1 MVSKLYKYI
10 NNKFGKLD
18 NPFWDLLRY
27 IVLGLASVLSTGLVL
42 LMLILFCAF
51 TIMLSKWLLVA
62 VVVLVL
68 IVLIGRITFI
78 LYCND
83 PK

>member
-10 NNKFGKLD
+10 NNKFGQLD
-18 NPFWDLLRY
+18 NPFWVLLRY
-27 IVLGLASVLSTGLVL
+27 IVLGLASVLLTGLVM

-51 TIMLSKWLLVA
+51 TMMLSKWLLVA
-62 VVVLVL
+62 VVVLILV
-68 IVLIGRITFI
+68 VLIGRITFI